1 MSYFFFFSCKQQ
13 SRETTAVCIITQQ
26 HTVYIRTLIMSS
38 HSCIHSFTAR
48 FSLEQS
54 KIKSCCSSLWRNN
67 TDCMCSLYPDT
78 HTVHH
83 KYSTV
88 IYALVQLKR
97 GKKEAVGGQWGLR
110 ILDLWPLLWFTYVAA
125 MFLDL
130 FAALQRL
137 RRLLR
142 SPFFCIQ
149 QQPPSLKEKP
159 QAVVFF
165 FKYNYT
171 LQYVH
176 CVIIV
181 SHAAVLYSRCV
192 FAKEEPNKI
201 RRNLPA
207 FFFFR
212 REATSEHSFCMV

>member
-13 SRETTAVCIITQQ
+13 SREATAVCIITQQ

-38 HSCIHSFTAR
+38 HSCIHSFTVR

-142 SPFFCIQ
+142 SPFFWRRNRR
-149 QQPPSLKEKP
+149 LW
-159 QAVVFF
+159 VFF
-165 FKYNYT
+165 KSNYT

-212 REATSEHSFCMV
+212 WEATSEHSFCMV

>member
-26 HTVYIRTLIMSS
+26 HTVYIRTLITSS

-54 KIKSCCSSLWRNN
+54 KIKSCCSSWWRNN
-67 TDCMCSLYPDT
+67 KDCMCGLYPDT

-142 SPFFCIQ
+142 SPFFWRRNRR
-149 QQPPSLKEKP
+149 LW
-159 QAVVFF
+159 VF

>member
-13 SRETTAVCIITQQ
+13 SREATAVCIITQQ
-26 HTVYIRTLIMSS
+26 HTVYIRTLITSS

-54 KIKSCCSSLWRNN
+54 KIKSCCSSWWRNN
-67 TDCMCSLYPDT
+67 KDCMCGLYPDT

-142 SPFFCIQ
+142 SPFFFYPAAAPLVEGETAGCG
-149 QQPPSLKEKP
+149 
-159 QAVVFF
+159 FF

>member
-54 KIKSCCSSLWRNN
+54 KIKSCCSSWWRNN
-67 TDCMCSLYPDT
+67 KDCMCSLYPDT

-142 SPFFCIQ
+142 SPFFFIQ
-149 QQPPSLKEKP
+149 QQPTSLKEKP

-165 FKYNYT
+165 LSIIT
-171 LQYVH
+171 H
-176 CVIIV
+176 CSMYI
-181 SHAAVLYSRCV
+181 A
-192 FAKEEPNKI
+192 
-201 RRNLPA
+201 
-207 FFFFR
+207 
-212 REATSEHSFCMV
+212 

>member
-26 HTVYIRTLIMSS
+26 HTVYIRTLITSS

-54 KIKSCCSSLWRNN
+54 KIKSCCSSWWRNN
-67 TDCMCSLYPDT
+67 KDCMCGLYPDT

-142 SPFFCIQ
+142 SPFFLYPAAAPLVEGETAGCG
-149 QQPPSLKEKP
+149 
-159 QAVVFF
+159 FF

>member
-26 HTVYIRTLIMSS
+26 HTVYIRTLITSS

-54 KIKSCCSSLWRNN
+54 KIKSCCSSWWRNN
-67 TDCMCSLYPDT
+67 KDCMCGLYPDT

-142 SPFFCIQ
+142 SPFFFYSAAAPLVEGETAGCG
-149 QQPPSLKEKP
+149 
-159 QAVVFF
+159 FF

>member
-1 MSYFFFFSCKQQ
+1 MSYFFFFPCKQQ

-54 KIKSCCSSLWRNN
+54 KIKSCCSSWWRNN
-67 TDCMCSLYPDT
+67 KDCMCGLYPDT

-142 SPFFCIQ
+142 SPFFFYPAAAPLVEGETAGCG
-149 QQPPSLKEKP
+149 
-159 QAVVFF
+159 FF